1 MDEGKDVKGPVP
13 MIASVTKSVGAAA
26 AAGERQRS
34 TRIVAV
40 GNSSFATNNLLS
52 FFLVAGNRD
61 LLLNSLNWL
70 AEDEQLIGVRSKV
83 GEDRSLLLQ
92 GPQQNLLLYSSTI
105 FLPLAVLA
113 IGAYVW
119 WQRR

>member
-1 MDEGKDVKGPVP
+1 
-13 MIASVTKSVGAAA
+13 
-26 AAGERQRS
+26 
-34 TRIVAV
+34 
-40 GNSSFATNNLLS
+40 
-52 FFLVAGNRD
+52 VAGNRD

-83 GEDRSLLLQ
+83 TEDRTLLLQ
-92 GPQQNLLLYSSTI
+92 GPQQNLLPYSSTL

-113 IGAYVW
+113 VGAYVW